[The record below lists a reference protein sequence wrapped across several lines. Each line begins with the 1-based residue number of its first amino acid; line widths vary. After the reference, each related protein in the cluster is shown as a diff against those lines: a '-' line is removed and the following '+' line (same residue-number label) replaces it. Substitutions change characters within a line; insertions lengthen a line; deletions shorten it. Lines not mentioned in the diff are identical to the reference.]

1 MPNKILIVDDE
12 IDTCKML
19 ALSLKTQGFQTDY
32 ALSGAQALAK
42 IYKDLPDAIVLDLMM
57 PDTDGFE
64 VTRYLRANEPTANLP
79 ILILSAIARPD
90 AKDEALRL
98 GATMFLHKPISP
110 RELGA
115 AIRKVLEDK
124 THD

>member
-1 MPNKILIVDDE
+1 MANKILVVDDE

-19 ALSLKTQGFQTDY
+19 MLSLKVQGYEADY

-42 IYKDLPDAIVLDLMM
+42 IHTALPDAIVLDLMM

-64 VTRYLRANEPTANLP
+64 VTRYLRSNEATAKLP

-90 AKDEALRL
+90 AEAEALRV
-98 GATMFLHKPISP
+98 GVNMFLRKPISP
-110 RELGA
+110 RDLGS
-115 AIRKVLEDK
+115 AIKKLLEQ
-124 THD
+124 TSS